1 MSKGKEKVSSSKQ
14 FRWLPPMHEMMLR
27 ILTEEAA
34 KGNKPS
40 RTFKAGSF
48 ALVEKEITAQFGV
61 ERHQSYVDNRMRT
74 LRTMWSTI
82 QTLRKKSGFGWDD
95 NLKMIT
101 CNSKT
106 YQEEVMAHRKHA
118 EYLNKKIDFYDE
130 LAIVVGKDTTTG
142 VFSKSYVDIEN
153 EPDNGD
159 SAEFVSDNVEEG
171 VVEKGKNA
179 VESST
184 TGSGISKSRKRR
196 RATSNADDN
205 VLTDLSDQLKE
216 IAVALKEI
224 NRGSVDYIALYN
236 EVMAMMADGY
246 SEDIL
251 ATALDN
257 LCENEKTARGFLAK
271 NARLR
276 KLWLDGFLFAQI

>member
-1 MSKGKEKVSSSKQ
+1 MSKGKEKLSSSKQ
-14 FRWLPPMHEMMLR
+14 FRWLPSMHEMMLR

-40 RTFKAGSF
+40 NTFRAGSF
-48 ALVEKEITAQFGV
+48 ALVAKEITAQFGV
-61 ERHQSYVDNRMRT
+61 ECHPSYVDNRMRT

-95 NLKMIT
+95 NLKIIT
-101 CNSKT
+101 CDAKT
-106 YQEEVMAHRKHA
+106 YQEEVMAHQKHA

-130 LAIVVGKDTTTG
+130 LAIVVGKDTATG
-142 VFSKSYVDIEN
+142 GFSKSYLDIEN

-159 SAEFVSDNVEEG
+159 SAEFVADNVEEG
-171 VVEKGKNA
+171 VIEKGKNA

-184 TGSGISKSRKRR
+184 TGSGISKSRKRG
-196 RATSNADDN
+196 RAPSNTDDS
-205 VLTDLSDQLKE
+205 VLTDLFDQLKE

-224 NRGSVDYIALYN
+224 NRGPVDYTTLYN
-236 EVMAMMADGY
+236 EVMAMMADRY
-246 SEDIL
+246 SEDML
-251 ATALDN
+251 ATAFDH
-257 LCENEKTARGFLAK
+257 LCKNEKTARGFLAK

-276 KLWLDGFLFAQI
+276 KLWLDGFLFSQI